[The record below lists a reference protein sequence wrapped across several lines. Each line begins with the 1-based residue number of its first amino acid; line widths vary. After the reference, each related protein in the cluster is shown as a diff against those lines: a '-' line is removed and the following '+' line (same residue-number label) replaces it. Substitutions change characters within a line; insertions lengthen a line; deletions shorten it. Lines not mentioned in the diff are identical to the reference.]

1 MTATNR
7 IALFVA
13 FNAVGL
19 AGCQPRRT
27 TPAAD
32 SASSLAPDAVVG
44 TAAAPSAST
53 TRQADSG
60 SPSALEQSAAVT
72 IVTASPDGRPATG
85 RRCRVHLRRDAMG
98 LATISPLPMG
108 SRSTSPAARAT
119 QLEGVIDAAGDHW
132 ITLRTTD
139 HVYSLPVGSVL
150 AIEYLDGH

>member
-13 FNAVGL
+13 FAAVGL

-32 SASSLAPDAVVG
+32 SASLTPDAVVG
-44 TAAAPSAST
+44 TSAAPSAST
-53 TRQADSG
+53 TSRADSG
-60 SPSALEQSAAVT
+60 SPSPQEQSAAVT
-72 IVTASPDGRPATG
+72 IVSASPDGRPATG

-108 SRSTSPAARAT
+108 SRSTSPAVRAT

-150 AIEYLDGH
+150 AIEYLDDH